1 MGTRTKTGNRGRGE
15 GGRIFSNPITHYLLP
30 ITHYRIFWLFLAI
43 ALLGGCGDS
52 TPPIGSVS
60 LNSRYN
66 DQEPAISGNGQLL
79 ALITNRNGISQIA
92 VYSRRQKRF
101 LDLPGLNQGN
111 QIAESPSLSRTGR
124 YLVYLVSDRGRP
136 AIALYDRAIS
146 KSNILTTSY
155 RNWIRNPKISPDG
168 RYVVFETSRRGQWDI
183 EVLDRGPDIELD
195 IEDGTP
201 LF

>member
-1 MGTRTKTGNRGRGE
+1 MKR
-15 GGRIFSNPITHYLLP
+15 FSQPNLIWA
-30 ITHYRIFWLFLAI
+30 IAFLAI
-43 ALLGGCGDS
+43 ALLSGCGKS
-52 TPPIGSVS
+52 APPIGSVS

-66 DQEPAISGNGQLL
+66 DQEPAISGDGRIL
-79 ALITNRNGISQIA
+79 AFITNRNGISQIA
-92 VYSRRQKRF
+92 VYNLRLKRF
-101 LDLPGLNQGN
+101 IELPGLNQGN

-146 KSNILTTSY
+146 KVNILTTSY

-195 IEDGTP
+195 VADGTP